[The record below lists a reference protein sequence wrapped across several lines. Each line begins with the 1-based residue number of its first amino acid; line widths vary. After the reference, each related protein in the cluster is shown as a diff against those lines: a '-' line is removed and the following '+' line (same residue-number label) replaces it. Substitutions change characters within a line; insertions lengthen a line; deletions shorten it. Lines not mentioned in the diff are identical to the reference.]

1 MPTRSPTRSTLL
13 VVSGIC
19 REESGPGGWG
29 FVVCLPT
36 GVEQA
41 GGGVCLD
48 ETSKDRMELTA
59 AIEGFRLLSAEKGC
73 ATPIRVVSSSQ
84 YLVECAKGKRERGGN
99 ADLWALL
106 EAQVKGRTVA
116 WEWEPPDTMFIQTQ
130 ALEIALS
137 ALRQALKGG
146 EPEQL

>member
-1 MPTRSPTRSTLL
+1 MSSRSPARSTLL

-36 GVEQA
+36 GVEEE
-41 GGGVCLD
+41 GGGACLD
-48 ETSKDRMELTA
+48 ETSKERMELTA
-59 AIEGFRLLSAEKGC
+59 AIEGFRFLNAAKGR
-73 ATPIRVVSSSQ
+73 AASIRVVSSSQ
-84 YLVECAKGKRERGGN
+84 YLVECARGKRERGGN

-130 ALEIALS
+130 ALEMAQS
-137 ALRQALKGG
+137 ALRQALMGG
-146 EPEQL
+146 GPEQR

>member
-1 MPTRSPTRSTLL
+1 MPSSSPARSTLL

-36 GVEQA
+36 GVEQ
-41 GGGVCLD
+41 GGGGACLD

-59 AIEGFRLLSAEKGC
+59 MIEGFRFLSAAKGR

-84 YLVECAKGKRERGGN
+84 YLVECAKGKRERSGN
-99 ADLWALL
+99 ADLWELL

-130 ALEIALS
+130 ALEVARS
-137 ALRQALKGG
+137 ALRQALRGG
-146 EPEQL
+146 GSEQR